1 MKLGDYYAIPEKKGV
16 GVFLACCV
24 TSAAWLFVVT
34 LVLQSLGDLEAVPAP
49 VWHALGVS
57 VDMVAVV
64 LGFGFA
70 WMLLGWP
77 AWQLARRGEP
87 AAKASLKEGIKPME
101 FGLLAMLGAA
111 VFFLPTILMISD
123 HDQPTRL
130 KCYGTYDEYDD
141 PAFGGFMVPEGA
153 TDIKR
158 YYDCG
163 FGYQKCDI
171 SCTVGLDDLKSF
183 ADARGYAFRTL
194 EWIPLFSESPVTK
207 ELDVDSG
214 DSTNYLYCAA
224 RNSEHRVPLPGW
236 GDFGN
241 LTFVYDIRN
250 RRLYASYYD

>member
-16 GVFLACCV
+16 GVFLTCCV

-34 LVLQSLGDLEAVPAP
+34 LVLRSLGDLEAVPAP

-64 LGFGFA
+64 LGFGLA

-77 AWQLARRGEP
+77 AWQLVRRGEP
-87 AAKASLKEGIKPME
+87 AAKASLNEGIKPME

-111 VFFLPTILMISD
+111 VFFSPTILMISD

-153 TDIKR
+153 GK
-158 YYDCG
+158 
-163 FGYQKCDI
+163 QEA
-171 SCTVGLDDLKSF
+171 DLR
-183 ADARGYAFRTL
+183 RGA
-194 EWIPLFSESPVTK
+194 E
-207 ELDVDSG
+207 
-214 DSTNYLYCAA
+214 
-224 RNSEHRVPLPGW
+224 
-236 GDFGN
+236 GN
-241 LTFVYDIRN
+241 LVFVYDCKTE
-250 RRLYASYYD
+250 RLYARCDD